1 VPLLFW
7 IIDGLAAGWLTGK
20 IMSSEGRDHVMDTV
34 MGVAGG
40 VAGGF
45 LLSATHLLVRG
56 MMIYTNLGAML
67 GAILLTVLS
76 RYIGG
81 RREYG
86 ATD

>member
-1 VPLLFW
+1 
-7 IIDGLAAGWLTGK
+7 
-20 IMSSEGRDHVMDTV
+20 
-34 MGVAGG
+34 
-40 VAGGF
+40 
-45 LLSATHLLVRG
+45 